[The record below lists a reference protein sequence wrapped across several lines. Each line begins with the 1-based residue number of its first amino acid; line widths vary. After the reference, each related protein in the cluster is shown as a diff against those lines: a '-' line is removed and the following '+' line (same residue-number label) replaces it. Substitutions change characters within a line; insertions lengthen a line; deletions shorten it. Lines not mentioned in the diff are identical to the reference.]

1 VLPLARAVLPLALL
15 LTGCGGA
22 RVSPDSLYQEVRSE
36 IRRGNL
42 DHALDQADRGYREWS
57 HRPDSKPYW
66 QFRTAKAEVFLAQG
80 KARDAL
86 SLLEGNMPAGPA
98 FRELAVRRLI
108 VQGSARTLLAEFSE
122 ARRLLERAAVMAPDA
137 ASPILQAEVD
147 LRTGTV
153 LSLSGDSAGA
163 ELHYRKTLEV
173 AVRQRDLYLQ
183 ASALGGL
190 GFNLLRSA
198 RFDEAL
204 PWFEQA
210 LTLAEKAGAR
220 ASVATMLGN
229 LGRCYYGLGDY
240 EKADPLFSRGADLF
254 GEIGDV
260 YRRQTLLGALG
271 DEAFYGRGDL
281 EKATSYYQ
289 QALALARQIGERAS
303 TARCLERMTDV
314 ALSSGDLVSAEK
326 YNREALALSRQIGV
340 RSLEVWALFAQAK
353 IQAARREFAAAQRG
367 FREVIAAASDQENR
381 HAVWEAHTKLG
392 AMYAQTQRWDE
403 ADLEFQTA
411 LSTLERTR
419 AKLARD
425 EWKLSFHSSAK
436 EFYQEYVDFL
446 MERGQSERALEVV
459 ESSRARMLAQKLGVL
474 ESTLRLPGAA
484 RFRETA
490 RALNAALVS
499 VWLGPKRSF
508 VWVVT
513 AKKVESV
520 VLPGEAEFT
529 AAVQAYQGAIQSLRD
544 PLETGNPAG
553 RRLSELLLTPIARFA
568 PPGTRVIL
576 APDGALHELNLEAL
590 PAISGQPHYWLE
602 DVTLLIVP
610 SLALLA
616 PASQSKRADSNSL
629 LLIGDPIAGG
639 SEFAPLPD
647 AEKEVGSLRRK
658 FPGPGSLVLT
668 GAAARP
674 GAYREANPGRFSLI
688 HFSAHATTNL
698 ENPLESAVILSKQGE
713 AYKLYAR
720 EVIGLPLRAR
730 LVTISACRSAGARI
744 YSGEGLVGFAWAFLE
759 AGAQNVI
766 AGLWEVNDRSTAV
779 LMDRLYAEIAAG
791 RAPAAALRAAKL
803 DLRRSSGAYRK
814 PYYWAPFQVFTRQP
828 AF

>member
-1 VLPLARAVLPLALL
+1 MPLLALL
-15 LTGCGGA
+15 LAGCGGA

-36 IRRGNL
+36 IRQGNL
-42 DHALDQADRGYREWS
+42 DHALAQADRSYREW
-57 HRPDSKPYW
+57 RYQPDSKPYW
-66 QFRTAKAEVFLAQG
+66 QFRTAKAEVLLAQG

-86 SLLEGNMPAGPA
+86 PLLEGNMPAGPA
-98 FRELAVRRLI
+98 FRELAVRQLMG
-108 VQGSARTLLAEFSE
+108 QASARYLLAEFSE
-122 ARRLLERAAVMAPDA
+122 ARRLLEQAASLASDTG
-137 ASPILQAEVD
+137 SPILRAEVD
-147 LRTGTV
+147 LRTGTA
-153 LSLSGDSAGA
+153 LSLSGDSVGA
-163 ELHYRKTLEV
+163 ERHYRKALEG
-173 AVRQRDLYLQ
+173 AAGQRDLHLQ
-183 ASALGGL
+183 ALALGGL
-190 GFNLLRSA
+190 GFNLLRSS

-220 ASVATMLGN
+220 GSVATMLGN
-229 LGRCYYGLGDY
+229 LGLCYYGLGDF
-240 EKADPLFSRGADLF
+240 EKAVPLLSRGADLF

-260 YRRQTLLGALG
+260 YRRQNLLGSLG
-271 DEAFYGRGDL
+271 DAAFYGRGDL
-281 EKATSYYQ
+281 EKATSYYR

-303 TARCLERMTDV
+303 TARCLERMTEV
-314 ALSSGDLVSAEK
+314 ALRSGDLASAEK

-340 RSLEVWALFAQAK
+340 RNLELWALFAQAE
-353 IQAARREFAAAQRG
+353 IQSARGEFAAAQRG

-381 HAVWEAHTKLG
+381 QAVWEAHTKLG
-392 AMYAQTQRWDE
+392 NMYAQTRRWGE
-403 ADLEFQTA
+403 AEREFQAA

-419 AKLARD
+419 AGLARD

-436 EFYQEYVDFL
+436 EFFQTYVDFL

-474 ESTLRLPGAA
+474 ESTLRLPGAS
-484 RFRETA
+484 RFREMA
-490 RALNAALVS
+490 QALDAALVS

-508 VWVVT
+508 IWVVT
-513 AKKVESV
+513 PRKVESL
-520 VLPGEAEFT
+520 VLPREAEFT
-529 AAVQAYQGAIQSLRD
+529 AAVQAYQGAILSLRD
-544 PLETGNPAG
+544 PLETANPTG
-553 RRLSELLLTPIARFA
+553 RRLSELLLGPIARFT
-568 PPGTRVIL
+568 PSGTRVIL
-576 APDGALHELNLEAL
+576 APDGALHELNPEAL
-590 PAISGQPHYWLE
+590 PAISGKPHYWLE

-629 LLIGDPIAGG
+629 LLIGDPIADG

-647 AEKEVGSLRRK
+647 VEKEVGSLRRR

-668 GAAARP
+668 GAAANP
-674 GAYREANPGRFSLI
+674 GAYVESNPARFSLI
-688 HFSAHATTNL
+688 HFAAHATSNR
-698 ENPLESAVILSKQGE
+698 EDPLESAVILSKWGE

-720 EVIGLPLRAR
+720 EVIGLPLRAK

-766 AGLWEVNDRSTAV
+766 AGLWEVNDRSTAL

-791 RAPAAALRAAKL
+791 RAPATALRAAKL
-803 DLRRSSGAYRK
+803 DLLRSSGAYRK

>member
-1 VLPLARAVLPLALL
+1 LPLLALL
-15 LTGCGGA
+15 LAGCGGV
-22 RVSPDSLYQEVRSE
+22 RVPPDSLYQEVRSE

-42 DHALDQADRGYREWS
+42 DHALAQADRGYREW
-57 HRPDSKPYW
+57 RRQPDSKPYW
-66 QFRTAKAEVFLAQG
+66 QFRTAKAEVLLAQG

-86 SLLEGNMPAGPA
+86 PLLDGDIPAGPA
-98 FRELAVRRLI
+98 FRELAVRRLML
-108 VQGSARTLLAEFSE
+108 QGAARTLLAEFSE
-122 ARRLLERAAVMAPDA
+122 ARRLLEKAAVMAPDT

-147 LRTGTV
+147 LRIGTA
-153 LSLSGDSAGA
+153 LGLSGDSAGA
-163 ELHYRKTLEV
+163 ERHYRKALEA

-183 ASALGGL
+183 ASALGGV
-190 GFNLLRSA
+190 GFSLLRSE
-198 RFDEAL
+198 RVDEAI

-220 ASVATMLGN
+220 GSVANTLGN
-229 LGRCYYGLGDY
+229 LGLCYYELGDF
-240 EKADPLFSRGADLF
+240 EKADPLTSRAAGLF
-254 GEIGDV
+254 GEIGDL
-260 YRRQTLLGALG
+260 YRRQSYLRALG
-271 DEAFYGRGDL
+271 DQAFYGRGDI

-303 TARCLERMTDV
+303 AARCLERMTDV
-314 ALSSGDLVSAEK
+314 ALSSGDLVSAEE

-340 RSLEVWALFAQAK
+340 RSLEVWALFAQAE
-353 IQAARREFAAAQRG
+353 IQSARREFTAAQRG
-367 FREVIAAASDQENR
+367 FRGVIAAASDYENR
-381 HAVWEAHTKLG
+381 HAVWAAHTKLG
-392 AMYAQTQRWDE
+392 AIYAQTQRWGE
-403 ADLEFQTA
+403 AETEFQTA

-425 EWKLSFHSSAK
+425 EWKLSFQSGAK
-436 EFYQEYVDFL
+436 EFYQDYVNFL
-446 MERGQSERALEVV
+446 MDRGQSERALEVV

-474 ESTLRLPGAA
+474 ESTLRLPGAS
-484 RFRETA
+484 RFREMA
-490 RALNAALVS
+490 QALDATLVS

-508 VWVVT
+508 LWVVT
-513 AKKVESV
+513 PKKVESA
-520 VLPGEAEFT
+520 VLPGEAEFSS
-529 AAVQAYQGAIQSLRD
+529 AVQAYRGAIQSLRD
-544 PLETGNPAG
+544 PLETANPAG
-553 RRLSELLLTPIARFA
+553 RRLSELLLAPITRFA
-568 PPGTRVIL
+568 PSGTRVVL

-590 PAISGQPHYWLE
+590 PAISGKPHYWLE
-602 DVTLLIVP
+602 DVTLVVVP

-616 PASQSKRADSNSL
+616 PGSQSKRADSNSL
-629 LLIGDPIAGG
+629 LLIGDPIVSG

-647 AEKEVGSLRRK
+647 AEKEVGSLRRR
-658 FPGPGSLVLT
+658 FPGPGTLVLT
-668 GAAARP
+668 SAAARP

-688 HFSAHATTNL
+688 HFSAHATSNR

-766 AGLWEVNDRSTAV
+766 AGLWEVNDRSTAI

-803 DLRRSSGAYRK
+803 DLLKSSGAYRK